1 MKIWYRR
8 NCGGWCMVVVP
19 PTIPRFFIIIT
30 HHLHH
35 LLLKSRLGAG
45 GLSRTQAMLTVE
57 SALDAAAEEDL
68 FQVTQLVV
76 REKELGGIDHACA
89 EGLVNLQV
97 RAFILGIAP

>member
-1 MKIWYRR
+1 
-8 NCGGWCMVVVP
+8 
-19 PTIPRFFIIIT
+19 
-30 HHLHH
+30 
-35 LLLKSRLGAG
+35 
-45 GLSRTQAMLTVE
+45 MLTVE